1 MKDLFAHYLNWK
13 GRLSRAGYWWAWL
26 GVFLIGLVF
35 SLLGTFVHE
44 AVSYLGD
51 LWSLVTLLPMF
62 FAAMRRYHD
71 SGKPGW
77 LALLLSVL
85 TELFM
90 LIGLTVLI
98 VSIAGLSV
106 GAMDGEP
113 GAAVALFGT
122 SGIFLVLML
131 AGLVVNFIMLVLP
144 AVLSILCLVVYKRGY
159 RLTDEYYH
167 HILRVLRGEESRSA
181 QD

>member
-1 MKDLFAHYLNWK
+1 MKSLGFAMKDLFAHYLNWK

-85 TELFM
+85 TEIFM

-144 AVLSILCLVVYKRGY
+144 S
-159 RLTDEYYH
+159 TP
-167 HILRVLRGEESRSA
+167 GENRYGAPRPFDPNEGQEHTQSGIDL
-181 QD
+181 Q